1 MTLRSPQGR
10 LSILCYYLIRN
21 LLLYGIVNNLFCV
34 NSQTV
39 AGFISVGSF
48 VVGSGPGWQS
58 SSLCL
63 NCVQVCAILFGGST
77 DQYSCSTSSSEVNFL
92 AFVDGYGDIT
102 HCGSNPV
109 SQSFLPMTFYS
120 GYGAFSAYI
129 HDHECTARNY
139 CYSGAPSSQPT
150 GQPSSQPAT
159 HPSRQ
164 PTGVPTS
171 QPTRDPMSFPTT
183 QPSGRPSRQP
193 SGHPSAQPSAGET
206 AQPTC
211 RPSVQPS
218 AQPVSFPT
226 GFPSGLPSVQPSSLP
241 TSLPSRLPSSQPTNQ
256 PISRPSSQPSTQPS
270 SQPSKQPN
278 SFPSTQPT
286 AQPNGRPSNQ
296 PTCQPTSQPSCQPN
310 ARPSAQP
317 SRQPSSQPSNQPI
330 SFPTALPSSQ
340 PSSQPTG
347 QPSSQPTRRPS
358 LQPSNHPSSQP
369 SNQPISSPSIQPS
382 SQPTSI
388 PTEQPSSQPTG
399 RPVAR
404 PSSQPTRIPSG
415 QPSNQPT
422 RRPSSQPSS
431 KPATFPS
438 SQPTRSPT
446 GQPSSGPSGQPS
458 SRPSSSPFSEP
469 TNRPSSHPTV
479 QPTGL
484 PTAQPSS
491 WPSSR
496 PSVVP
501 SGQPSCLP
509 SIGPSSRPSCVP
521 FVQPTTV
528 PSNQPSGYPTVQ
540 PSSVPSS
547 TPSNQPTDHPSASPS
562 VQPSESPSSQPTLI
576 PSSNPSALPTNRPS
590 DQPTGVPSR
599 QPASFPTSQPLS
611 FPSNQPTGHPSSDPS
626 SQPTDLPTSQPSN
639 KPTNQPTIEPSSQP
653 TVMPTRQPSQQPSNR
668 PTGSPSGQPSAL
680 PTNQPTVVPSI
691 QPSNR
696 PSNRPTGFPTNQPS
710 NFPSSCP
717 SRQPTDIPSCQ
728 PSIRPTSQPTMVP
741 SVRPTS
747 LPTEQPTVLPTC
759 LPTSQ
764 PSRCPSVQPVS
775 SPSACPSSQPILIPT
790 AQPFAVPTSAPQATI
805 YQTNGVLFYLGVTSS
820 TNKTVENK
828 NNPLGSSFILFGR
841 NSKHQSGFPQTI
853 SLDSSMS
860 HEFVSPIIS
869 NEAGIRNDITIRST
883 TIVGDINGDGFLDLL
898 VGYPLTSKCSVYL
911 GDGVNDFATIIT
923 TKGESFAIIGDPYQG
938 GGFLGWSSIRAG
950 DLNGDEID
958 EIMISAIYAN
968 VIYVIYGRTH
978 FEKTINIL
986 EEVTNNK
993 KGFQIQGSDQEMN
1006 FGVSLTLLHHF
1017 RKGSHADIAVT
1028 AQRPT
1033 GGQCVVYILFG
1044 GVLFNEPGNLIAIDQ
1059 IKNNPMVCLR
1069 IVTPLY
1075 SFAGFSLAGIGD
1087 INSDGYDDLA
1097 IGSVPYFRGSYVEQ
1111 KTYILYG
1118 RVFNASE
1125 REFALSEMSEKD
1137 GIIITGGGFMVTGVG
1152 DVNGDNVADVM
1163 ISSYYDWKG
1172 QKSAY
1177 LISIPANMTY
1187 SPSLQPSSS
1196 PTMTTTVASN
1206 YSLFPNDTNSTS
1218 FPVFA
1223 PSFRPSFV
1231 PSLFNSSSTTRLPTR
1246 VVFAVGTAR
1255 PSAGKPS
1262 LAPSL
1267 SPTSGYHHLRGFPT
1281 KMPSPMITGMPT
1293 INTTV
1298 FTEIE
1303 CSSAR
1308 EDKEDNCH
1316 RIRNGTH
1323 FLFRIIANAGIVKI
1337 VGNEEG
1343 GAKNVYVLY
1352 PPKERVDVIIENFR
1366 VSTDI
1371 ISVAHLNEAGY
1382 SYFSLETIAYS
1393 LKNGQPLTLLF
1404 CTENTLQ
1411 ITLLSHTKFDLQAAN
1426 FLFTQ
1431 EDNQVVSQEQGSY
1444 RNTILAK
1451 VQIGIVAGVL
1461 FFLLCVFSALSY
1473 QHKLEEKEKEKQE
1486 QNWLQSLMK
1495 GDLHEVEAL
1504 NPLPE
1509 SPSHSS
1515 SVSSRSSSSDSSSR
1529 EDDVNEC
1536 WGMGKDL
1543 SQSKND
1549 EKDDESSTVVVVH
1562 EDNEKNDE
1570 PIPMNLKNV
1579 PNNANQAEILLDENH
1594 HSVPPSLPLALPDGG
1609 ANREN
1614 NDVTSI
1620 NSNDWEDA
1628 LAFSDEEVE
1637 KDNDDNQ
1644 DEDRLISPKNPY
1656 LPMETKK
1663 GRLTA
1668 NGQFPISQRNSSM
1681 NPNCNSS
1688 TTAYNNI
1695 NNGIINMRQ
1704 SVRIKFRPEESGPT
1718 QMISPHKQ
1726 LSRSS
1731 SASSS
1736 SAYSSNS
1743 SQKSFERSSDK
1754 ISPFDA
1760 NNVIDDNLKK
1770 AVKGHSQE
1778 SNGKDDK
1785 QDIPSIDSDEWENA
1799 LASSDDDEG

>member
-1 MTLRSPQGR
+1 
-10 LSILCYYLIRN
+10 
-21 LLLYGIVNNLFCV
+21 LLNHCGFYVGG
-34 NSQTV
+34 
-39 AGFISVGSF
+39 AGT
-48 VVGSGPGWQS
+48 
-58 SSLCL
+58 
-63 NCVQVCAILFGGST
+63 FGGGGGGGSSYCIPTPYSVTYST
-77 DQYSCSTSSSEVNFL
+77 LSFASAGSVT
-92 AFVDGYGDIT
+92 IT
-102 HCGSNPV
+102 FAVSPPNP
-109 SQSFLPMTFYS
+109 T
-120 GYGAFSAYI
+120 
-129 HDHECTARNY
+129 
-139 CYSGAPSSQPT
+139 SQPT
-150 GQPSSQPAT
+150 RQPASY
-159 HPSRQ
+159 PSRQ
-164 PTGVPTS
+164 PTGLPTT
-171 QPTRDPMSFPTT
+171 QPTRQPMSFPTT
-183 QPSGRPSRQP
+183 QPSG
-193 SGHPSAQPSAGET
+193 HPSAHPSSKAT
-206 AQPTC
+206 VQPTC

-218 AQPVSFPT
+218 AQPISFPT
-226 GFPSGLPSVQPSSLP
+226 GFPSSLPSVQPSSIP
-241 TSLPSRLPSSQPTNQ
+241 TSMPSRQPSSQPTNQ
-256 PISRPSSQPSTQPS
+256 PVSPPTSQPSTQPS
-270 SQPSKQPN
+270 SQPSQQPI

-286 AQPNGRPSNQ
+286 SQPNARPSS
-296 PTCQPTSQPSCQPN
+296 QPTSQPTSRPSGQPN

-317 SRQPSSQPSNQPI
+317 TCQPSSQPSGQPN
-330 SFPTALPSSQ
+330 SFPSTRPSSQPSSRPTRQPSSQ
-340 PSSQPTG
+340 PSSQPSRQPNSFPTTLPSSQPSSRSTG

-358 LQPSNHPSSQP
+358 VTPSIQPSSQP
-369 SNQPISSPSIQPS
+369 STQPISSPSSQPS

-388 PTEQPSSQPTG
+388 PTEQPSHQPTG
-399 RPVAR
+399 QPTSR

-431 KPATFPS
+431 KPTTFPS

-446 GQPSSGPSGQPS
+446 GQPSSEPSGQPS
-458 SRPSSSPFSEP
+458 SQPSSSPFSEP

-484 PTAQPSS
+484 PSVQPSPLPTS
-491 WPSSR
+491 Q

-509 SIGPSSRPSCVP
+509 STCPSSRPSCVP
-521 FVQPTTV
+521 SAQPTTV
-528 PSNQPSGYPTVQ
+528 PSNQPSSYPTVQ

-547 TPSNQPTDHPSASPS
+547 TPSNQPIDQPSVPPS

-576 PSSNPSALPTNRPS
+576 PSNNPSAQPTKRPS
-590 DQPTGVPSR
+590 DQPTGVPST
-599 QPASFPTSQPLS
+599 QPSSFPTSQPIS
-611 FPSNQPTGHPSSDPS
+611 FPSNQPTGRPSSDPS

-639 KPTNQPTIEPSSQP
+639 KPTNQPTTDPSAQP
-653 TVMPTRQPSQQPSNR
+653 TVLPTRQPSQQPSNR
-668 PTGSPSGQPSAL
+668 PTGSPSGQPLAL
-680 PTNQPTVVPSI
+680 PTNQPTGIPSI

-696 PSNRPTGFPTNQPS
+696 PSNQPSGFPTNQPS

-728 PSIRPTSQPTMVP
+728 PSVRPTSQPTVVP
-741 SVRPTS
+741 SDQPTS
-747 LPTEQPTVLPTC
+747 LPTDQPTTLPTC

-775 SPSACPSSQPILIPT
+775 SPSSCPSSQPTSIPT

-820 TNKTVENK
+820 ANKTVENN

-841 NSKHQSGFPQTI
+841 NSKHQRRFPATI
-853 SLDSSMS
+853 SLDSSLS
-860 HEFVSPIIS
+860 HEFVSPFS
-869 NEAGIRNDITIRST
+869 TNEAGIRNDITIRST

-898 VGYPLTSKCSVYL
+898 VGYPLSSKCSVYL

-938 GGFLGWSSIRAG
+938 GGFLGWSSIRVG
-950 DLNGDEID
+950 DLNGDGID

-978 FEKTINIL
+978 FDKTINIL
-986 EEVTNNK
+986 EEMTNNK
-993 KGFQIQGSDQEMN
+993 KGFQIQGSGQETN
-1006 FGVSLTLLHHF
+1006 FGVGLTLVHHF

-1044 GVLFNEPGNLIAIDQ
+1044 GVLFKEPIGSVIAIDQ
-1059 IKNNPMVCLR
+1059 IRNNPMACLR
-1069 IVTPLY
+1069 ILTPLY

-1097 IGSVPYFRGSYVEQ
+1097 IGSVPYYGGSYIEQ
-1111 KTYILYG
+1111 RTYILFG
-1118 RVFNASE
+1118 RKFNASE
-1125 REFALSEMSEKD
+1125 TEFDLSKMSEKD
-1137 GIIITGGGFMVTGVG
+1137 GMIITGGGFMVTGVG

-1196 PTMTTTVASN
+1196 PTMTPTAASN
-1206 YSLFPNDTNSTS
+1206 YSVFSNYTNSTS
-1218 FPVFA
+1218 IPVFA

-1246 VVFAVGTAR
+1246 AVFAVGTAR

-1281 KMPSPMITGMPT
+1281 KMPSPVMTGMPT

-1303 CSSAR
+1303 CSSALD
-1308 EDKEDNCH
+1308 DKADYCH

-1323 FLFRIIANAGIVKI
+1323 FLFRIIADTGIVKI
-1337 VGNEEG
+1337 IGNEEG

-1382 SYFSLETIAYS
+1382 SYFSLEKIAYS

-1404 CTENTLQ
+1404 CIENTLQ

-1426 FLFTQ
+1426 FLFSQ

-1473 QHKLEEKEKEKQE
+1473 QHKLEEKGKEKQE
-1486 QNWLQSLMK
+1486 ENWLQALINDDPS
-1495 GDLHEVEAL
+1495 EVEAA

-1543 SQSKND
+1543 NQSKND
-1549 EKDDESSTVVVVH
+1549 ENDDENSTVVVVH

-1570 PIPMNLKNV
+1570 PIPMNLKNG
-1579 PNNANQAEILLDENH
+1579 PNNTNQMEISLDENH

-1731 SASSS
+1731 SAWSS

-1778 SNGKDDK
+1778 SKGKDDK